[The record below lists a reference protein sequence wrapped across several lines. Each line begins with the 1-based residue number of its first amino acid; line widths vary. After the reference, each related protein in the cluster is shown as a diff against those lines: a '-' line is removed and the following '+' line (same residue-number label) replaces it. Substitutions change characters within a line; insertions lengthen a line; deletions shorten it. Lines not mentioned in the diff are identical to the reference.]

1 MSDTTAPEVQSAA
14 MSVEEAA
21 RFLGLGQSSI
31 WREIREHRLAARKCG
46 RRTLVMR
53 EDALTFLRELPRAG
67 EAA

>member
-1 MSDTTAPEVQSAA
+1 MSETATEIEIAA

-31 WREIREHRLAARKCG
+31 WREIREHRLAAKKCG

-53 EDALTFLRELPRAG
+53 EDALAFLRDLPRAADR
-67 EAA
+67 AA